1 MAVTDIA
8 TAAAPDGAPDGA
20 PTPDTALDVLIIG
33 AGLSGVGAAWHLQD
47 KSPKQSY
54 AILEARADLG
64 GTWDLFRYPG
74 IRSDSDM
81 YTFGYNFRPWTDGKV
96 FADGP
101 NIRNYVRD
109 TAREAKIDER
119 IRFNTRVTAVRW
131 NTATARWTVEADG
144 PDGPEVWTARF
155 LIVCSG
161 YYRYSAG
168 YMPDFPG
175 RDRFNGD
182 VIHPQLWDETYDY
195 SGKRVV
201 IIGSGATAVT
211 LLPAMADK
219 AAHVTMLQRSPSY
232 IAARPSRDGVADF
245 LRKILPGRLAYTLTR
260 IKNVGMGM
268 FFFNL
273 ARRAPDFVKRGVL
286 KQIRADL
293 GEAFDVEK
301 HFSPS
306 YNPWDQ
312 RFCLAPDGDFFTA
325 LKSGKASIATDQIQT
340 FDETGIQLESG
351 EHLDADLVIP
361 ATGLFLQIGG
371 GMEIEVDGARFHAPD
386 HVTYRGMMLSNV
398 PNLALC
404 FGYTNASWTLK
415 IDLTCERVCRMLNH
429 MERTGADYA
438 VPEPPAGLETQPLLD
453 FSSGYV
459 QRALPDLPRQG
470 VQAPWRTYQNYLMD
484 MVTIRYGKLEDGDL
498 RFGKAGDRAAVN
510 RDAGELRAAAE

>member
-1 MAVTDIA
+1 MAVTE
-8 TAAAPDGAPDGA
+8 TRSAPEACSADTGAN
-20 PTPDTALDVLIIG
+20 TERDVLIIG

-47 KSPKQSY
+47 KTRRKSY

-101 NIRNYVRD
+101 SIRNYVRE
-109 TAREAKIDER
+109 TAREAGIDR
-119 IRFNTRVTAVRW
+119 HIRFNTRVQRVSWDTQ
-131 NTATARWTVEADG
+131 TARWTVQADG
-144 PDGPEVWTARF
+144 PDGPEVWRAKF
-155 LIVCSG
+155 LILCSG
-161 YYRYSAG
+161 YYRYSSG

-175 RDRFNGD
+175 LDRFTGD
-182 VIHPQLWDETYDY
+182 VIHPQLWDENYDY

-211 LLPAMADK
+211 LLPAMADT
-219 AAHVTMLQRSPSY
+219 AGHVTMLQRSPSY

-245 LRKILPGRLAYTLTR
+245 LRKVLPGRAAYTLTR
-260 IKNVGMGM
+260 IKNVAMGM

-273 ARRAPDFVKRGVL
+273 ARSAPNFVRTGVL
-286 KQIRADL
+286 KQIRAEL
-293 GEAFDVEK
+293 GEDFDVET

-312 RFCLAPDGDFFTA
+312 RFCLAPDGDFFEA
-325 LKSGKASIATDQIQT
+325 LKTDRADIVTDRIAS

-361 ATGLFLQIGG
+361 ATGLAMQIGG
-371 GMEIEVDGARFHAPD
+371 GMEIEVDGAPLHAPD
-386 HVTYRGMMLSNV
+386 HVTYRGMMLSHV
-398 PNLALC
+398 PNMALC

-429 MERTGADYA
+429 MDRTGADYA
-438 VPEPPAGLETQPLLD
+438 APEPPADLETLPLLD

-470 VQAPWRTYQNYLMD
+470 AKTPWRTYQNYLMD
-484 MVTIRYGKLEDGDL
+484 MLTIRFGRLEDGHL
-498 RFGKAGDRAAVN
+498 RFGRAGDRAA
-510 RDAGELRAAAE
+510 AKSQGEGLKQAAE

>member
-1 MAVTDIA
+1 MALTDDTG
-8 TAAAPDGAPDGA
+8 TAPLTTKPS
-20 PTPDTALDVLIIG
+20 TPNTERDVLIIG
-33 AGLSGVGAAWHLQD
+33 AGLSGIGAAWHLQD
-47 KSPKQSY
+47 KTEHKSY

-101 NIRNYVRD
+101 SIRSYVRE
-109 TAREAKIDER
+109 TAREAAIDR
-119 IRFNTRVTAVRW
+119 HIRFNTKVRKVSW
-131 NTATARWTVEADG
+131 NTDAARWTVEADG
-144 PDGPEVWTARF
+144 PDGPETWSARF
-155 LIVCSG
+155 LILCSG

-175 RDRFNGD
+175 LERFSGD
-182 VIHPQLWDETYDY
+182 VIHPQLWDEAYDY

-245 LRKILPGRLAYTLTR
+245 LRKVLPGRLAYTLTR

-273 ARRAPDFVKRGVL
+273 ARTAPNFVKSGVL
-286 KQIRADL
+286 KQIRKEL
-293 GEAFDVEK
+293 GEDFDVET
-301 HFSPS
+301 HFSPA

-312 RFCLAPDGDFFTA
+312 RFCLAPDGDFFEA
-325 LKSGKASIATDQIQT
+325 LKTDKADIATDQIET
-340 FDETGIQLESG
+340 FDESGIQLKSG
-351 EHLDADLVIP
+351 AHLDADLVIP
-361 ATGLFLQIGG
+361 ATGLSMQIGG
-371 GMEIEVDGARFHAPD
+371 GMAIEVDGAPLHAPD
-386 HVTYRGMMLSNV
+386 HVTYRGMMLSDV
-398 PNLALC
+398 PNMALC

-429 MERTGADYA
+429 MDKTGSDYA
-438 VPEPPAGLETQPLLD
+438 VPEPPADLETLPLLD

-470 VQAPWRTYQNYLMD
+470 AETPWRTYQNYLMD
-484 MVTIRYGKLEDGDL
+484 MLTIRYGKLDDGHL
-498 RFGKAGDRAAVN
+498 RFGRAGDRETLAP
-510 RDAGELRAAAE
+510 DAQDFKQAAE